1 MDWHGGTGGLDWHC
15 VRVTTAPL
23 PEVDPLQ
30 VGDDLLLDV
39 REDDEWAAGRAPA
52 AVHVPMG
59 ELRQDTVPRDRPVLV
74 LCRVGGRSAAVA
86 QALEQLGYDVG
97 NVTGG
102 MLSWSA
108 AGLPVV
114 RDGGQPGTVV

>member
-1 MDWHGGTGGLDWHC
+1 MDD
-15 VRVTTAPL
+15 
-23 PEVDPLQ
+23 VD
-30 VGDDLLLDV
+30 VHEAARAARSGEALLLDV
-39 REDDEWAAGRAPA
+39 REHEEWAHGRAPD

-59 ELRQDTVPRDRPVLV
+59 ELRQDTLPRDRPVLA

-86 QALEQLGYDVG
+86 SALEQLGYEVR

-102 MLSWSA
+102 MLAWAA

-114 RDGGQPGTVV
+114 QDDGRPGTVV

>member
-1 MDWHGGTGGLDWHC
+1 MQEAARAAASGE
-15 VRVTTAPL
+15 A
-23 PEVDPLQ
+23 
-30 VGDDLLLDV
+30 LLLDV

-86 QALEQLGYDVG
+86 QALEQLGYDVA

-114 RDGGQPGTVV
+114 RDGGLPGTVV

>member
-1 MDWHGGTGGLDWHC
+1 MLVDVDHVD
-15 VRVTTAPL
+15 VREAAQAA
-23 PEVDPLQ
+23 ES
-30 VGDDLLLDV
+30 GEALLLDV
-39 REDDEWAAGRAPA
+39 REDDEWAAGRAPT
-52 AVHVPMG
+52 AVHVPMS
-59 ELRQDTVPRDRPVLV
+59 ELRQDTVPRDRRVLV

-86 QALEQLGYDVG
+86 AALEQLGYDVA

-114 RDGGQPGTVV
+114 GDGGQPGSVL

>member
-1 MDWHGGTGGLDWHC
+1 MLVGVDGAVELVD
-15 VRVTTAPL
+15 VREAARAVQAD
-23 PEVDPLQ
+23 EV
-30 VGDDLLLDV
+30 LLLDV
-39 REDDEWAAGRAPA
+39 REDEEWAAGRAPG

-59 ELRQDTVPRDRPVLV
+59 RLRQDTVPRDRRVLV

-86 QALEQLGYDVG
+86 QALGQLGYDVA
-97 NVTGG
+97 NVDGG
-102 MLSWSA
+102 MLTWSA

>member
-1 MDWHGGTGGLDWHC
+1 MEEAARAAASGE
-15 VRVTTAPL
+15 A
-23 PEVDPLQ
+23 
-30 VGDDLLLDV
+30 LLLDV
-39 REDDEWAAGRAPA
+39 REDEEWTAGRAAA

-86 QALEQLGYDVG
+86 QALEQLGYDVA